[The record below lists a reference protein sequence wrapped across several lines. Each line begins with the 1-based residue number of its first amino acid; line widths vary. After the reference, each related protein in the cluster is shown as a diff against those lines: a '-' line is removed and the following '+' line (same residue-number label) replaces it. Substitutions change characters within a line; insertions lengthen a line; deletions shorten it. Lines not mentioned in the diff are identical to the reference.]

1 MEIRI
6 DSFAAAFTGRT
17 ISAADNASSMELLL
31 DRMEHADRSG
41 WIFFGIGKHHRVD
54 FPDAPPTII
63 LSAAAAAQKVSV

>member
-31 DRMEHADRSG
+31 DRLEHADRSG
-41 WIFFGIGKHHRVD
+41 LDFFWNRETS
-54 FPDAPPTII
+54 PC
-63 LSAAAAAQKVSV
+63 

>member
-17 ISAADNASSMELLL
+17 ISADNASSMELLL

-41 WIFFGIGKHHRVD
+41 LDFFWNRETS
-54 FPDAPPTII
+54 PC
-63 LSAAAAAQKVSV
+63 